1 MLKSDIDINES
12 NGVIIELED
21 EEAIDTGNVENINA
35 NNEYEVAKGVPSFLD
50 SINNT
55 HSSHSR
61 MQTRP
66 FSAAL
71 NNNRT

>member
-21 EEAIDTGNVENINA
+21 EEAVETGNVINQKIDH
-35 NNEYEVAKGVPSFLD
+35 EYEVAKGVPSFLD

-61 MQTRP
+61 M
-66 FSAAL
+66 
-71 NNNRT
+71 